1 MTGRISEILAGA
13 GVLAAAAGF
22 LVYASG
28 GEGLSGGARDSY
40 ELKAS
45 FRSVEGVTV
54 GTDVRLAGVK
64 IGTVTGI
71 SLDRATYRAAVRFTV
86 PADLELATD
95 TQLLVSTEGLLG
107 GTFLEVVPGGAPD
120 NLAAGDEVTET
131 QGAISV
137 VTLLLKFAGGSGT
150 PE

>member
-1 MTGRISEILAGA
+1 MANTTTETIIGA
-13 GVLAAAAGF
+13 AVLAVAVGFAA
-22 LVYASG
+22 Y
-28 GEGLSGGARDSY
+28 LSGADSVSAPTGAH
-40 ELKAS
+40 ELRAN
-45 FRSVEGVTV
+45 FRSAEGVTV

-64 IGTVTGI
+64 IGTVTDI

>member
-1 MTGRISEILAGA
+1 MANTTTETIIGA
-13 GVLAAAAGF
+13 AVLAVAVGFAAY
-22 LVYASG
+22 LN
-28 GEGLSGGARDSY
+28 GANSVSAPTGAH
-40 ELKAS
+40 ELHAN
-45 FRSVEGVTV
+45 FRSAEGVTV